1 MQIWARSYCLPL
13 QCINQK
19 TRGMNIKLFLAAIA
33 GAVVSF
39 LLGWLIYGLLL
50 MDFFQAN
57 TIVYEGLFTEMPNM
71 FLLILSNLLMSFF
84 IAFIFQRWAGFT
96 TFIKGLCGGAFIGF
110 FVAAA
115 IDLSLFSMMNLYT
128 PAYVIVDIVLYT
140 IMTGIIGGVIA
151 MILGSGKKA
160 VP

>member
-1 MQIWARSYCLPL
+1 
-13 QCINQK
+13 
-19 TRGMNIKLFLAAIA
+19 MNIKLFLAAIA

-57 TIVYEGLFTEMPNM
+57 TIVYEGLFMEMPNM
-71 FLLILSNLLMSFF
+71 FLLILANLLMSFF

-96 TFIKGLCGGAFIGF
+96 TFLKGLGGGAFIGF
-110 FVAAA
+110 FLAAT

-128 PAYVIVDIVLYT
+128 PA
-140 IMTGIIGGVIA
+140 
-151 MILGSGKKA
+151 
-160 VP
+160 